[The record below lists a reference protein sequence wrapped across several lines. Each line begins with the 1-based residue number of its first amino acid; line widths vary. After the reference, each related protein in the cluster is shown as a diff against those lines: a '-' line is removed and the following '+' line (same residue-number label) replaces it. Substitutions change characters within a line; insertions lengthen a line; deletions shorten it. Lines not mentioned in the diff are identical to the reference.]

1 MNEDLYSGHILTG
14 LEVTK
19 AGWRKTAK
27 DIAEEGAKATGISR
41 ERASGQVLLLD
52 SALVRRLNNPE
63 KYARDYMK
71 EVTEPWS
78 SSNGHGS

>member
-14 LEVTK
+14 IEVKK

-52 SALVRRLNNPE
+52 GSLVRRLNNPGLLKGIE
-63 KYARDYMK
+63 ETTRKRWPM
-71 EVTEPWS
+71 
-78 SSNGHGS
+78 